1 MFFWQ
6 RCEVNEYLFFIYKH
20 GNISSNDQ
28 TRIYSYIGQP
38 NISKASLKNGMT
50 AFRETPAKP
59 YFLIHRV

>member
-6 RCEVNEYLFFIYKH
+6 QCEVNEYTNKH
-20 GNISSNDQ
+20 VNISSNDQ

-38 NISKASLKNGMT
+38 NISKASLKNGMMS
-50 AFRETPAKP
+50 FHETPAKP